1 MRRDD
6 GRSWADNRDFLAGVL
21 IGLGCAWG
29 GILLGWGI
37 SLVLR

>member
-21 IGLGCAWG
+21 IGMATAYG
-29 GILLGWGI
+29 GALLGWGI
-37 SLVLR
+37 GLVLR